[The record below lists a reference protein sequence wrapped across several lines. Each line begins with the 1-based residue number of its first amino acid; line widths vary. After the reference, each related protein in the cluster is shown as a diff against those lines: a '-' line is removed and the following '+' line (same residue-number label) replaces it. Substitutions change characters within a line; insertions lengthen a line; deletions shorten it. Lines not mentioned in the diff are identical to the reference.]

1 MNPEAVSRRESRR
14 TVGLKIKWLGHSC
27 FLITSDSGTRIV
39 TDPYTPGRGLNYGDI
54 EEEADVVTISHGHG
68 DHSNAAAISGS
79 PQIISSTGG
88 WELKG
93 VRIRGV
99 SSFHDDAGGSQRGP
113 NVVFCLTVDGMTV
126 CHMGDLGH
134 ALTTETVAELGE
146 VHVVLIP
153 VGGGFTI
160 DSAGANA
167 VVEQLGP
174 KVVIPM
180 HYRNENCA
188 FPISTV
194 DGFLAGKTKVSRL
207 DTSDVT
213 LSLDKLPSTTTIMLL
228 KPAL

>member
-1 MNPEAVSRRESRR
+1 M
-14 TVGLKIKWLGHSC
+14 KIKWLGHSC

-39 TDPYTPGRGLNYGDI
+39 TDPYAPGRGLSYGDI
-54 EEEADVVTISHGHG
+54 KEEADVVTISHGHG

-113 NVVFCLTVDGMTV
+113 NVIFRFDVDSLRV

-134 ALTTETVAELGE
+134 ALTAETLGELGE
-146 VHVVLIP
+146 VHVLLIP

-167 VVEQLGP
+167 VIEQMAP

-180 HYRNENCA
+180 HYRNEKCA

-194 DGFLAGKTKVSRL
+194 DGFLAGKPRVSRPG
-207 DTSDVT
+207 TSDTT
-213 LSLDKLPSTTTIMLL
+213 LSLDKMPSATTIMLL